1 MKVLAAVVLAPHWE
15 AAGGFNAALR
25 LSTALA
31 KICDID
37 LARMAAADAVEERDG
52 LTVFDRR
59 CENRLSP
66 IRGLLPRSLFTLF
79 YRADIPEL
87 IRTKAYDLVHIHNPL
102 PALEMRRIAC
112 TCLTAGIPYVV
123 STHGLVEFSSKGAA
137 WELGRLERMAWAV
150 LVDRPFR
157 WVMRH
162 ATRVMALSPADVPIL
177 TALGCRE
184 EQTVI
189 VPNGVR
195 VPAGR
200 ADAAAIERVCT
211 KLGLPFPKPAG
222 IPVGMF
228 LANHTKNK
236 GVGVLLDAFSEYEGP
251 FRLIVAGSKRDYVD
265 YEGYAAFGRYR
276 PEGSF
281 HFPGF
286 VTDEDVG
293 LLMDYADVFIFP
305 TLADTAPLV
314 ILEAMAHGLPVLATR
329 VGGIPFQVPESCGV
343 LVDPGSACALRDGF
357 RSLVQDMDRLAAMG
371 RAARARVA
379 RDCSWD
385 VSARTAL
392 ATYRELVGRTVTAAG
407 WFAR

>member
-1 MKVLAAVVLAPHWE
+1 M
-15 AAGGFNAALR
+15 
-25 LSTALA
+25 
-31 KICDID
+31 
-37 LARMAAADAVEERDG
+37 
-52 LTVFDRR
+52 
-59 CENRLSP
+59 
-66 IRGLLPRSLFTLF
+66 
-79 YRADIPEL
+79 
-87 IRTKAYDLVHIHNPL
+87 
-102 PALEMRRIAC
+102 
-112 TCLTAGIPYVV
+112 

-137 WELGRLERMAWAV
+137 WDLGRLERMAWAV

-157 WVMRH
+157 YVMRH

-177 TALGCRE
+177 IALGCRE

-228 LANHTKNK
+228 LANHTKDK
-236 GVGVLLDAFSEYEGP
+236 GVGVLLDAFSEYDGP

-265 YEGYAAFGRYR
+265 YDRYAAFGRER
-276 PEGSF
+276 PDRSF

-305 TLADTAPLV
+305 TLSDTAPLV

-357 RSLVQDMDRLAAMG
+357 RSLVQDMDGLAAMG
-371 RAARARVA
+371 RAARTRVA

-392 ATYRELVGRTVTAAG
+392 ATYRKLVGTVVTTAG
-407 WFAR
+407 WFGTKA